1 MNKISTTKDG
11 NKITIL
17 ATTDVHGNIM
27 GYNYDSGERFNDSG
41 MNRIYSYIKQV
52 RSENPNTLLVDN
64 GDIIQG
70 NTLTDEIYSSKKDEE
85 HPVISAMNFMGYDA
99 MVLGNHEFNFGIDL
113 IKYLEK
119 QGDFTF
125 LSANVNYKENGEDF
139 VNPYIILKCGGVR
152 VGIIGLTTP
161 NVPRW
166 AGNLV
171 EELNFHDLGETA
183 YRYVN
188 EIKDKVDVIMVMA
201 HASMVPEHDKDK
213 QSDAAEKILR
223 LCPEIDVLVVG
234 HFHITVKEKRGKT
247 LIGGATDSGRDVI
260 RFDLTLDSNNCVID
274 GQVKIVTMKDYYP
287 SEELSEL
294 PIIKK
299 AHERTMDFITEVIGE
314 ATEDFQPKDE
324 IKFIPEGKLKD
335 TPLIEL
341 INKVQLINSGA
352 DVTSTSLIRD
362 DSDIKKGPITYGNI
376 FKVYK
381 FTTILYV
388 VEVTGKELKDYME
401 WSASAYNQWK
411 PGDISISFTMD
422 IPGYQHEFFA
432 GVNYKV
438 DISKP
443 VGQRIVD
450 LIFKGKLVKE
460 NQILKLATSDY
471 CYYAN
476 LKGRKLA
483 KNEYIWKSS
492 NTIRDM
498 IVEYIK
504 NQGIIS
510 PQVDNNWEITGVNLE
525 SPYKEKIIKL
535 VNEGS
540 IELPYNKALN
550 MYELKELGL
559 IDIK

>member
-1 MNKISTTKDG
+1 MNRITTTK
-11 NKITIL
+11 NKKITIL
-17 ATTDVHGNIM
+17 ATTDIHGNIL
-27 GYNYDSGERFNDSG
+27 GYNYDKGESFNNSG

-52 RSENPNTLLVDN
+52 KSENLNTLVVDN

-70 NTLTDEIYSSKKDEE
+70 NTLTDEMYSNKKDEK

-99 MVLGNHEFNFGIDL
+99 MVLGNHEFNFGLDL
-113 IKYLEK
+113 IKSLEK
-119 QGDFTF
+119 QSNFPF
-125 LSANVNYKENGEDF
+125 LSANVAYRESGEDF
-139 VNPYIILKCGGVR
+139 VKSHTIINCGGVR

-166 AGNLV
+166 VGNLV
-171 EELNFHDLGETA
+171 KDLNFHDLGETA
-183 YRYVN
+183 YRYVS
-188 EIKDKVDVIMVMA
+188 EIRDKVDIIMVMS
-201 HASMVPEHDKDK
+201 HASMVSEHDKK
-213 QSDAAEKILR
+213 NERDAAEKILR

-247 LIGGATDSGRDVI
+247 LIGGATDSGQEVI
-260 RFDLTLDSNNCVID
+260 RFDLTLDNNNHVID
-274 GQVKIVTMKDYYP
+274 GQVKVVSMKPYYP
-287 SEELSEL
+287 SEELSGL
-294 PIIKK
+294 PVIKK
-299 AHERTMDFITEVIGE
+299 AHETTMDFVTEIIGE
-314 ATEDFQPKDE
+314 ATENFQPKDE
-324 IKFIPEGKLKD
+324 ISFIPEGRLRD

-362 DSDIKKGPITYGNI
+362 DSNIKKGVITYGHI
-376 FKVYK
+376 FNVYK
-381 FTTILYV
+381 FTTFLYV
-388 VEVTGKELKDYME
+388 VEVTGKELKNYME
-401 WSASAYNQWK
+401 WAASAYNQWK
-411 PGDISISFTMD
+411 SGDISISFTMD

-443 VGQRIVD
+443 VGHRIVD
-450 LIFKGKLVKE
+450 LIFKGDLVKE
-460 NQILKLATSDY
+460 NQKLKLATSDY
-471 CYYAN
+471 CYFAN

-483 KNEYIWKSS
+483 KNNYIWKSS

-550 MYELKELGL
+550 IDELKKLGL
-559 IDIK
+559 IDVK

>member
-1 MNKISTTKDG
+1 MNRITTTK
-11 NKITIL
+11 NKKITIL
-17 ATTDVHGNIM
+17 ATTDIHGNIL
-27 GYNYDSGERFNDSG
+27 GYNYDKGESFNDSG

-52 RSENPNTLLVDN
+52 KSENLNTLVVDN

-70 NTLTDEIYSSKKDEE
+70 NTLTDEMYSNKKDEK

-99 MVLGNHEFNFGIDL
+99 MVLGNHEFNFGLDL
-113 IKYLEK
+113 IKSLEK
-119 QGDFTF
+119 QSNFPF
-125 LSANVNYKENGEDF
+125 LSANVAHRESGEDF
-139 VNPYIILKCGGVR
+139 VKSHTIINCGGVR

-166 AGNLV
+166 VGNLV
-171 EELNFHDLGETA
+171 KDLNFHDLGETA
-183 YRYVN
+183 YRYVS
-188 EIKDKVDVIMVMA
+188 EIRDKVDIIMVMA
-201 HASMVPEHDKDK
+201 HASMVSEHDKK
-213 QSDAAEKILR
+213 NERDAAEKILR

-247 LIGGATDSGRDVI
+247 LIGGATDSGQEVI
-260 RFDLTLDSNNCVID
+260 RFDLTLDNNNHVID
-274 GQVKIVTMKDYYP
+274 GQVKVVSMKAYYP

-294 PIIKK
+294 PVIKK
-299 AHERTMDFITEVIGE
+299 AHETTMDFVTEVIGE

-324 IKFIPEGKLKD
+324 INFIPEGRLRD

-362 DSDIKKGPITYGNI
+362 DSNIKKGVITYGHI
-376 FKVYK
+376 FNVYK
-381 FTTILYV
+381 FTTFLYV
-388 VEVTGKELKDYME
+388 VEVTGKELKNYME
-401 WSASAYNQWK
+401 WAASAYNQWE

-443 VGQRIVD
+443 VGHRIVD
-450 LIFKGKLVKE
+450 LIFKGDLVKE
-460 NQILKLATSDY
+460 NQKLKLATSDY
-471 CYYAN
+471 CYFAN

-483 KNEYIWKSS
+483 KNNYIWKSS

-550 MYELKELGL
+550 IDELKKLGL
-559 IDIK
+559 IDVK

>member
-1 MNKISTTKDG
+1 MNRITTIK
-11 NKITIL
+11 NKKITIL
-17 ATTDVHGNIM
+17 ATTDIHGNIL
-27 GYNYDSGERFNDSG
+27 GYNYDNGESFNDSG

-52 RSENPNTLLVDN
+52 KSENLNTLVVDN

-70 NTLTDEIYSSKKDEE
+70 NTLTDEMYNNKKDEN

-99 MVLGNHEFNFGIDL
+99 MVLGNHEFNFGLDL
-113 IKYLEK
+113 IKSLEK
-119 QGDFTF
+119 QSNFPF
-125 LSANVNYKENGEDF
+125 LSANVEYRESGEDF
-139 VNPYIILKCGGVR
+139 VKTHTIINCGGVR

-166 AGNLV
+166 VGNLV
-171 EELNFHDLGETA
+171 KDLNFYDLGETA
-183 YRYVN
+183 YRYVS
-188 EIKDKVDVIMVMA
+188 EIRGKVDIIMVMA
-201 HASMVPEHDKDK
+201 HASMVSEHDKK
-213 QSDAAEKILR
+213 NERDAAEKILR

-234 HFHITVKEKRGKT
+234 HFHITVKEKRGKM
-247 LIGGATDSGRDVI
+247 LIGGATDSGQEVI
-260 RFDLTLDSNNCVID
+260 RFDLTLDNNNHVID
-274 GQVKIVTMKDYYP
+274 GQVKVVSMKEYYP

-294 PIIKK
+294 PVIKK
-299 AHERTMDFITEVIGE
+299 AHETTMDFVTEVIGE

-324 IKFIPEGKLKD
+324 INFIPEGRLRD
-335 TPLIEL
+335 TPLIEF

-352 DVTSTSLIRD
+352 DITSTSLIRD
-362 DSDIKKGPITYGNI
+362 DSNIKKGVITYGHIFNI
-376 FKVYK
+376 YK
-381 FTTILYV
+381 FTTFLYV
-388 VEVTGKELKDYME
+388 VEVTGKELKNYME
-401 WSASAYNQWK
+401 WAASAYNQWK

-432 GVNYKV
+432 GLNYKV

-443 VGQRIVD
+443 IGYRIVD
-450 LIFKGKLVKE
+450 LIFKGELVKE
-460 NQILKLATSDY
+460 NQVLKLATSDY
-471 CYYAN
+471 CYFAN

-483 KNEYIWKSS
+483 KNNYIWKSS

-525 SPYKEKIIKL
+525 SPYKGRIIKL
-535 VNEGS
+535 VNEGI

-550 MYELKELGL
+550 IDKLKKLRL
-559 IDIK
+559 LDMK

>member
-1 MNKISTTKDG
+1 MNRITTTK
-11 NKITIL
+11 NKKITIL
-17 ATTDVHGNIM
+17 ATTDIHGNIL
-27 GYNYDSGERFNDSG
+27 GYNYDKGESFNNSG

-52 RSENPNTLLVDN
+52 KSENLNTLVVDN

-70 NTLTDEIYSSKKDEE
+70 NTLTDEMYSNKKDEK

-99 MVLGNHEFNFGIDL
+99 MVLGNHEFNFGLDL
-113 IKYLEK
+113 IKSLEK
-119 QGDFTF
+119 QSNFPF
-125 LSANVNYKENGEDF
+125 LSANVAYRESGEDF
-139 VNPYIILKCGGVR
+139 VKSHTIINCGGVR

-166 AGNLV
+166 VGNLV
-171 EELNFHDLGETA
+171 KDLNFHDLGETA
-183 YRYVN
+183 YRYVS
-188 EIKDKVDVIMVMA
+188 EIRDKVDIIMVMA
-201 HASMVPEHDKDK
+201 HASMVSEHDKK
-213 QSDAAEKILR
+213 NERDAAEKILR

-247 LIGGATDSGRDVI
+247 LIGGATDSGQEVI
-260 RFDLTLDSNNCVID
+260 RFDLTLDNNNHVID
-274 GQVKIVTMKDYYP
+274 GQVKVVSMKAYYP
-287 SEELSEL
+287 SKELSGL
-294 PIIKK
+294 PVIKK
-299 AHERTMDFITEVIGE
+299 AHETTMDFVTEIIGE

-324 IKFIPEGKLKD
+324 ISFIPEGRLRD

-362 DSDIKKGPITYGNI
+362 DSNIKKGVITYGHI
-376 FKVYK
+376 FNVYK
-381 FTTILYV
+381 FTTFLYV
-388 VEVTGKELKDYME
+388 VEVTGKELKNYME
-401 WSASAYNQWK
+401 WAASAYNQWK
-411 PGDISISFTMD
+411 SGDISISFTMD

-443 VGQRIVD
+443 VGHRIVD
-450 LIFKGKLVKE
+450 LIFKGDLVKE
-460 NQILKLATSDY
+460 NQKLKLATSDY
-471 CYYAN
+471 CYFAN

-483 KNEYIWKSS
+483 KNNYIWKSS

-550 MYELKELGL
+550 IDELKKLGL
-559 IDIK
+559 IDVK

>member
-1 MNKISTTKDG
+1 MNRITTTK
-11 NKITIL
+11 NKKITIL
-17 ATTDVHGNIM
+17 ATTDIHGNIL
-27 GYNYDSGERFNDSG
+27 GYNYDKGESFNNSG

-52 RSENPNTLLVDN
+52 KSENLNTLVVDN

-70 NTLTDEIYSSKKDEE
+70 NTLTDEMYSNKKDEK

-99 MVLGNHEFNFGIDL
+99 MVLGNHEFNFGLDL
-113 IKYLEK
+113 IKSLEK
-119 QGDFTF
+119 QSNFPF
-125 LSANVNYKENGEDF
+125 LSANVAYRESGEDF
-139 VNPYIILKCGGVR
+139 VKSHTIINCGGVR

-166 AGNLV
+166 VGNLV
-171 EELNFHDLGETA
+171 KDLNFHDLGETA
-183 YRYVN
+183 YRYVS
-188 EIKDKVDVIMVMA
+188 EIRDKVDIIMVMA
-201 HASMVPEHDKDK
+201 HASMVSEHDKK
-213 QSDAAEKILR
+213 NERDAAEKILR

-247 LIGGATDSGRDVI
+247 LIGGATDSGQEVI
-260 RFDLTLDSNNCVID
+260 RFDLTLDNNNHVID
-274 GQVKIVTMKDYYP
+274 GQVKVVSMKPYYP
-287 SEELSEL
+287 SEELSGL
-294 PIIKK
+294 PVIKK
-299 AHERTMDFITEVIGE
+299 AHETTMDFVTEIIGE

-324 IKFIPEGKLKD
+324 ISFIPEGRLRD

-362 DSDIKKGPITYGNI
+362 DSNIKKGVITYGHI
-376 FKVYK
+376 FNVYK
-381 FTTILYV
+381 FTTFLYV
-388 VEVTGKELKDYME
+388 VEVTGKELKNYME
-401 WSASAYNQWK
+401 WAASAYNQWK
-411 PGDISISFTMD
+411 SGDISISFTMD

-443 VGQRIVD
+443 VGHRIVD
-450 LIFKGKLVKE
+450 LIFKGDLVKE
-460 NQILKLATSDY
+460 NQKLKLATSDY
-471 CYYAN
+471 CYFAN

-483 KNEYIWKSS
+483 KNNYIWKSS

-550 MYELKELGL
+550 IDELKKLGL
-559 IDIK
+559 IDVK

>member
-1 MNKISTTKDG
+1 MNRITTIK
-11 NKITIL
+11 NKKITIL
-17 ATTDVHGNIM
+17 ATTDIHGNIL
-27 GYNYDSGERFNDSG
+27 GYNYDNGESFNDSG

-52 RSENPNTLLVDN
+52 KSENLNTLVVDN

-70 NTLTDEIYSSKKDEE
+70 NTLTDEMYNNKKDEN

-99 MVLGNHEFNFGIDL
+99 MVLGNHEFNFGLDL
-113 IKYLEK
+113 IKSLEK
-119 QGDFTF
+119 QSNFPF
-125 LSANVNYKENGEDF
+125 LSANVEYRESGEDF
-139 VNPYIILKCGGVR
+139 VKTHTIINCGGVR

-166 AGNLV
+166 VGNLV
-171 EELNFHDLGETA
+171 KDLNFYDLGETA
-183 YRYVN
+183 YRYVS
-188 EIKDKVDVIMVMA
+188 EIRGKVDIIMVMA
-201 HASMVPEHDKDK
+201 HASMVSEHDKK
-213 QSDAAEKILR
+213 NERDAAEKILR

-234 HFHITVKEKRGKT
+234 HFHITVKEKRGKM
-247 LIGGATDSGRDVI
+247 LIGGATDSGQEVI
-260 RFDLTLDSNNCVID
+260 RFDLTLDNNNHVID
-274 GQVKIVTMKDYYP
+274 GQVKVVSMKEYYP

-294 PIIKK
+294 PVIKK
-299 AHERTMDFITEVIGE
+299 AHETTMDFVTEVIGE

-324 IKFIPEGKLKD
+324 INFIPEGRLRD
-335 TPLIEL
+335 TPLIEF

-352 DVTSTSLIRD
+352 DITSTSLIRD
-362 DSDIKKGPITYGNI
+362 DSNIKKGVITYGHIFNI
-376 FKVYK
+376 YK
-381 FTTILYV
+381 FTTFLYV
-388 VEVTGKELKDYME
+388 VEVTGKELKNYME
-401 WSASAYNQWK
+401 WAASAYNQWK

-432 GVNYKV
+432 GLNYKV

-443 VGQRIVD
+443 IGHRIVD
-450 LIFKGKLVKE
+450 LIFKGELVKE
-460 NQILKLATSDY
+460 NQVLKLATSDY
-471 CYYAN
+471 CYFAN

-483 KNEYIWKSS
+483 KNNYIWKSS

-525 SPYKEKIIKL
+525 SPYKGRIIKL
-535 VNEGS
+535 VNEGI

-550 MYELKELGL
+550 IDKLKKLRL
-559 IDIK
+559 LDMK

>member
-1 MNKISTTKDG
+1 MNRITTTK
-11 NKITIL
+11 NKKITIL
-17 ATTDVHGNIM
+17 ATTDIHGNIL
-27 GYNYDSGERFNDSG
+27 GYNYDKGESFNNSG

-52 RSENPNTLLVDN
+52 KSENLNTLVVDN

-70 NTLTDEIYSSKKDEE
+70 NTLTDEMYSNKKDEK

-99 MVLGNHEFNFGIDL
+99 MVLGNHEFNFGLDL
-113 IKYLEK
+113 IKSLEK
-119 QGDFTF
+119 QSDFPF
-125 LSANVNYKENGEDF
+125 LSANVDYRESGEDF
-139 VNPYIILKCGGVR
+139 VKTHTIINCGGVR

-161 NVPRW
+161 NAPRW
-166 AGNLV
+166 VGNLV
-171 EELNFHDLGETA
+171 KDLNFHDLGETA
-183 YRYVN
+183 HRYVS
-188 EIKDKVDVIMVMA
+188 EIRDKVDIIMVMA
-201 HASMVPEHDKDK
+201 HASMVSEHDKK
-213 QSDAAEKILR
+213 NERDAAEKILR

-247 LIGGATDSGRDVI
+247 LIGGATDSGQEVI
-260 RFDLTLDSNNCVID
+260 RFDLTLDNNNHVID
-274 GQVKIVTMKDYYP
+274 GQVKVVSMKPYYP
-287 SEELSEL
+287 SEELSGL
-294 PIIKK
+294 PVIKK
-299 AHERTMDFITEVIGE
+299 AHETTMDFVTEIIGE

-324 IKFIPEGKLKD
+324 ISFIPEGRLRD

-362 DSDIKKGPITYGNI
+362 DSNIKKGVITYGHI
-376 FKVYK
+376 FNVYK
-381 FTTILYV
+381 FTTFLYV
-388 VEVTGKELKDYME
+388 VEITGKELKNYME
-401 WSASAYNQWK
+401 WAASAYNQWK
-411 PGDISISFTMD
+411 SGDISISFTMD

-443 VGQRIVD
+443 VGHRIVD
-450 LIFKGKLVKE
+450 LIFKGDLVKE
-460 NQILKLATSDY
+460 NQKLKLATSDY
-471 CYYAN
+471 CYFAN

-483 KNEYIWKSS
+483 KNNYIWKSS

-550 MYELKELGL
+550 IDELKKLGL
-559 IDIK
+559 IDMK

>member
-1 MNKISTTKDG
+1 MNRITTTK
-11 NKITIL
+11 NKKITIL
-17 ATTDVHGNIM
+17 ATTDIHGNIL
-27 GYNYDSGERFNDSG
+27 GYNYDKGESFNDSG

-52 RSENPNTLLVDN
+52 KSENLNTLVVDN

-70 NTLTDEIYSSKKDEE
+70 NTLTDEMYSNKKDEK

-99 MVLGNHEFNFGIDL
+99 MVLGNHEFNFGLDL
-113 IKYLEK
+113 IKSLEK
-119 QGDFTF
+119 QSNFPF
-125 LSANVNYKENGEDF
+125 LSANVAYRESGEDF
-139 VNPYIILKCGGVR
+139 VKSHTIINCGGVR

-166 AGNLV
+166 VGNLV
-171 EELNFHDLGETA
+171 KDLNFHDLGETA
-183 YRYVN
+183 YRYVS
-188 EIKDKVDVIMVMA
+188 EIRDKVDIIMVMA
-201 HASMVPEHDKDK
+201 HASMVSEHDKK
-213 QSDAAEKILR
+213 NERDAAEKILR

-247 LIGGATDSGRDVI
+247 LIGGATDSGQEVI
-260 RFDLTLDSNNCVID
+260 RFDLTLDNNNHVID
-274 GQVKIVTMKDYYP
+274 GQVKVVSMKAYYP
-287 SEELSEL
+287 SKELSEL
-294 PIIKK
+294 PVIKK
-299 AHERTMDFITEVIGE
+299 AHETTMDFVTEVIGE

-324 IKFIPEGKLKD
+324 ISFIPEGRLRD

-362 DSDIKKGPITYGNI
+362 DSNIKKGVITYGHI
-376 FKVYK
+376 FNVYK
-381 FTTILYV
+381 FTTFLYV
-388 VEVTGKELKDYME
+388 VEVTGKELKNYME
-401 WSASAYNQWK
+401 WAASAYNQWK
-411 PGDISISFTMD
+411 TGDISISFTMD

-443 VGQRIVD
+443 VGHRIVD
-450 LIFKGKLVKE
+450 LIFKGDLVKE
-460 NQILKLATSDY
+460 NQKLKLATSDY
-471 CYYAN
+471 CYFAN

-483 KNEYIWKSS
+483 KNNYIWKSS
-492 NTIRDM
+492 NTIREM

-550 MYELKELGL
+550 IDELK
-559 IDIK
+559 KWV

>member
-1 MNKISTTKDG
+1 MNRITTTK
-11 NKITIL
+11 NKKITIL
-17 ATTDVHGNIM
+17 ATTDIHGNIL
-27 GYNYDSGERFNDSG
+27 GYNYDKGESFNNSG

-52 RSENPNTLLVDN
+52 KSENLNTLVVDN

-70 NTLTDEIYSSKKDEE
+70 NTLTDEMYSNKKDEK

-99 MVLGNHEFNFGIDL
+99 MVLGNHEFNFGLDL
-113 IKYLEK
+113 IKSLEK
-119 QGDFTF
+119 QSDFPF
-125 LSANVNYKENGEDF
+125 LSANVDYRESGEDF
-139 VNPYIILKCGGVR
+139 VKTHTIINCGGVR

-166 AGNLV
+166 VGNLV
-171 EELNFHDLGETA
+171 KDLNFHDLGETA
-183 YRYVN
+183 YRYVS
-188 EIKDKVDVIMVMA
+188 EIRDKVDIIMVMA
-201 HASMVPEHDKDK
+201 HASMVSEHDKK
-213 QSDAAEKILR
+213 NERDAAEKILR

-247 LIGGATDSGRDVI
+247 LIGGATDSGQEVI
-260 RFDLTLDSNNCVID
+260 RFDLTLDNNNHVID
-274 GQVKIVTMKDYYP
+274 GQVKVVSMKPYYP
-287 SEELSEL
+287 SEELSGL
-294 PIIKK
+294 PVIKK
-299 AHERTMDFITEVIGE
+299 AHETTMDFVTEIIGE

-324 IKFIPEGKLKD
+324 ISFIPEGRLRD

-362 DSDIKKGPITYGNI
+362 DSNIKKGVITYGHI
-376 FKVYK
+376 FNVYK
-381 FTTILYV
+381 FTTFLYV
-388 VEVTGKELKDYME
+388 VEVTGKELKNYME
-401 WSASAYNQWK
+401 WAASAYNQWK
-411 PGDISISFTMD
+411 SGDISISFTMD

-438 DISKP
+438 NISKP
-443 VGQRIVD
+443 VGHRIVD
-450 LIFKGKLVKE
+450 LIFKGDLVKE
-460 NQILKLATSDY
+460 NQKLKLATSDY
-471 CYYAN
+471 CYFAN

-483 KNEYIWKSS
+483 KNNYIWKSS

-550 MYELKELGL
+550 IDELKKLGL
-559 IDIK
+559 IDMK

>member
-1 MNKISTTKDG
+1 MNRITTTK
-11 NKITIL
+11 NKKITIL
-17 ATTDVHGNIM
+17 ATTDIHGNIL
-27 GYNYDSGERFNDSG
+27 GYNYDKGESFNNSG

-52 RSENPNTLLVDN
+52 KSENLNTLVVDN

-70 NTLTDEIYSSKKDEE
+70 NTLTDEMYSNKKDEK

-99 MVLGNHEFNFGIDL
+99 MVLGNHEFNFGLDL
-113 IKYLEK
+113 IKSLEK
-119 QGDFTF
+119 QSNFPF
-125 LSANVNYKENGEDF
+125 LSANVDYRESGEDF
-139 VNPYIILKCGGVR
+139 VKTHTIINCGGVR

-166 AGNLV
+166 VGNLV
-171 EELNFHDLGETA
+171 KDLNFHDLGETA
-183 YRYVN
+183 YRYVS
-188 EIKDKVDVIMVMA
+188 EIRDKVDIIMVMA
-201 HASMVPEHDKDK
+201 HASMVSEHDKK
-213 QSDAAEKILR
+213 NERDAAEKILR

-247 LIGGATDSGRDVI
+247 LIGGATDSGQEVI
-260 RFDLTLDSNNCVID
+260 RFDLTLDNNNHVID
-274 GQVKIVTMKDYYP
+274 GQVKVVSMKPYYP
-287 SEELSEL
+287 SEELSGL
-294 PIIKK
+294 PVIKK
-299 AHERTMDFITEVIGE
+299 AHETTMDFVTEIIGE

-324 IKFIPEGKLKD
+324 ISFIPEGRLRD

-362 DSDIKKGPITYGNI
+362 DSNIKKGVITYGHI
-376 FKVYK
+376 FNVYK
-381 FTTILYV
+381 FTTFLYV
-388 VEVTGKELKDYME
+388 VEVTGKELKNYME
-401 WSASAYNQWK
+401 WAASAYNQWK
-411 PGDISISFTMD
+411 SGDISISFTMD

-443 VGQRIVD
+443 VGHRIVD
-450 LIFKGKLVKE
+450 LIFKGDLVKE
-460 NQILKLATSDY
+460 NQKLKLATSDY
-471 CYYAN
+471 CYFAN

-483 KNEYIWKSS
+483 KNNYIWKSA

-550 MYELKELGL
+550 IDELKKLGL
-559 IDIK
+559 IDVK

>member
-1 MNKISTTKDG
+1 MNRITTTK
-11 NKITIL
+11 NKKITIL
-17 ATTDVHGNIM
+17 ATTDIHGNIL
-27 GYNYDSGERFNDSG
+27 GYNYDKGESFNNSG

-52 RSENPNTLLVDN
+52 KSENLNTLVVDN

-70 NTLTDEIYSSKKDEE
+70 NTLTDEMYSNKKDEK

-99 MVLGNHEFNFGIDL
+99 MVLGNHEFNFGLDL
-113 IKYLEK
+113 IKSLEK
-119 QGDFTF
+119 QSNFPF
-125 LSANVNYKENGEDF
+125 LSANVDYRESGEDF
-139 VNPYIILKCGGVR
+139 VKTHTIINCGGVR

-166 AGNLV
+166 VGNLV
-171 EELNFHDLGETA
+171 KDLNFHDLGETA
-183 YRYVN
+183 YRYVS
-188 EIKDKVDVIMVMA
+188 EIRDKVDIIMVMA
-201 HASMVPEHDKDK
+201 HASMVSEHDKK
-213 QSDAAEKILR
+213 NERDAAEKILR

-247 LIGGATDSGRDVI
+247 LIGGATDSGQEVI
-260 RFDLTLDSNNCVID
+260 RFDLTLDNNNHVID
-274 GQVKIVTMKDYYP
+274 GQVKVVSMKPYYP
-287 SEELSEL
+287 SEELSGL
-294 PIIKK
+294 PVIKK
-299 AHERTMDFITEVIGE
+299 AHETTMDFVTEIIGE

-324 IKFIPEGKLKD
+324 ISFIPEGRLRD

-362 DSDIKKGPITYGNI
+362 DSNIKKGVITYGHI
-376 FKVYK
+376 FNVYK
-381 FTTILYV
+381 FTTFLYV
-388 VEVTGKELKDYME
+388 VEVTGKELKNYME
-401 WSASAYNQWK
+401 WAASAYNQWK
-411 PGDISISFTMD
+411 SGDISISFTMD

-443 VGQRIVD
+443 VGHRIVD
-450 LIFKGKLVKE
+450 LIFKGDLVKE
-460 NQILKLATSDY
+460 NQKLKLATSDY
-471 CYYAN
+471 CYFAI

-483 KNEYIWKSS
+483 KNNYIWKSS

-510 PQVDNNWEITGVNLE
+510 PQVDNNWEITGVDLE

-550 MYELKELGL
+550 IDELKKLGL
-559 IDIK
+559 IDVK

>member
-1 MNKISTTKDG
+1 MNRITTTK
-11 NKITIL
+11 NKKITIL
-17 ATTDVHGNIM
+17 ATTDIHGNIL
-27 GYNYDSGERFNDSG
+27 GYNYDKGESFNNSG

-52 RSENPNTLLVDN
+52 KSENLNTLVVDN

-70 NTLTDEIYSSKKDEE
+70 NTLTDEMYSNKKDEK

-99 MVLGNHEFNFGIDL
+99 MVLGNHEFNFGLDL
-113 IKYLEK
+113 IKSLEK
-119 QGDFTF
+119 QSNFPF
-125 LSANVNYKENGEDF
+125 LSANVDYRESGEDF
-139 VNPYIILKCGGVR
+139 VKTHTIINCGGVR

-166 AGNLV
+166 VGNLV
-171 EELNFHDLGETA
+171 KDLNFHDLGETA
-183 YRYVN
+183 YRYVS
-188 EIKDKVDVIMVMA
+188 EIRDKVDIIMVMA
-201 HASMVPEHDKDK
+201 HASMVSEHDKK
-213 QSDAAEKILR
+213 NERDAAEKILR

-247 LIGGATDSGRDVI
+247 LIGGATDSGQEVI
-260 RFDLTLDSNNCVID
+260 RFDLTLDNNNHVID
-274 GQVKIVTMKDYYP
+274 GQVKVVSMKSYYP
-287 SEELSEL
+287 SEELSGL
-294 PIIKK
+294 PVIKK
-299 AHERTMDFITEVIGE
+299 AHETTMDFVTEIIGE
-314 ATEDFQPKDE
+314 AKEDFQPKDE
-324 IKFIPEGKLKD
+324 ISFIPEGRLRD

-362 DSDIKKGPITYGNI
+362 DSNIKKGVITYGHI
-376 FKVYK
+376 FNVYK
-381 FTTILYV
+381 FTTFLYV
-388 VEVTGKELKDYME
+388 VEVTGKELKNYME
-401 WSASAYNQWK
+401 WAASAYNQWK
-411 PGDISISFTMD
+411 SGDISISFTMD

-443 VGQRIVD
+443 VGHRIVD
-450 LIFKGKLVKE
+450 LIFKGDLVKE
-460 NQILKLATSDY
+460 NQKLKLATSDY
-471 CYYAN
+471 CYFAN

-483 KNEYIWKSS
+483 KNNYIWKSS

-550 MYELKELGL
+550 IDELKKLGL
-559 IDIK
+559 IDVK

>member
-1 MNKISTTKDG
+1 MNRITTTK
-11 NKITIL
+11 NKKITIL
-17 ATTDVHGNIM
+17 ATTDIHGNIL
-27 GYNYDSGERFNDSG
+27 GYNYDKGESFNNSG

-52 RSENPNTLLVDN
+52 KSENLNTLVVDN

-70 NTLTDEIYSSKKDEE
+70 NTLTDEMYSNKKDEK

-99 MVLGNHEFNFGIDL
+99 MVLGNHEFNFGLDL
-113 IKYLEK
+113 IKSLEK
-119 QGDFTF
+119 QSDFPF
-125 LSANVNYKENGEDF
+125 LSANVDYRESGEDF
-139 VNPYIILKCGGVR
+139 VKTHTIINCGGVR

-166 AGNLV
+166 VGNLV
-171 EELNFHDLGETA
+171 KDLNFHDLGETA
-183 YRYVN
+183 YRYVS
-188 EIKDKVDVIMVMA
+188 EIRDKVDIIMVMA
-201 HASMVPEHDKDK
+201 HASMVSEHDKK
-213 QSDAAEKILR
+213 NERDAAEKILR

-247 LIGGATDSGRDVI
+247 LIGGATDSGQEVI
-260 RFDLTLDSNNCVID
+260 RFDLTLDNNNHVID
-274 GQVKIVTMKDYYP
+274 GQVKVVSMKPYYP
-287 SEELSEL
+287 SEELSGL
-294 PIIKK
+294 PVIKK
-299 AHERTMDFITEVIGE
+299 AHETTMDFVTEIIGE

-324 IKFIPEGKLKD
+324 ISFIPEGRLRD

-362 DSDIKKGPITYGNI
+362 DSNIKKGVITYGHI
-376 FKVYK
+376 FNVYK
-381 FTTILYV
+381 FTTFLYV
-388 VEVTGKELKDYME
+388 VEITGKELKNYME
-401 WSASAYNQWK
+401 WAASAYNQWK
-411 PGDISISFTMD
+411 SGDISISFTMD

-443 VGQRIVD
+443 VGHRIVD
-450 LIFKGKLVKE
+450 LIFKGDLVKE
-460 NQILKLATSDY
+460 NQKLKLATSDY
-471 CYYAN
+471 CYFAN

-483 KNEYIWKSS
+483 KNNYIWKSS

-550 MYELKELGL
+550 IDELKKLGL
-559 IDIK
+559 IDMK

>member
-1 MNKISTTKDG
+1 MNKITTTKDK
-11 NKITIL
+11 KITIL
-17 ATTDVHGNIM
+17 ATTDVHGNVL
-27 GYNYDSGERFNDSG
+27 GYNYDNGESFIDSG

-52 RSENPNTLLVDN
+52 KSENPNTLVVDN

-70 NTLTDEIYSSKKDEE
+70 NTLTDEIYSNEKKEK

-113 IKYLEK
+113 IKSLEK
-119 QGDFTF
+119 QSDFPF
-125 LSANVNYKENGEDF
+125 LSANVNYRKNGYEF
-139 VNPYIILKCGGVR
+139 VKTHTILNCGGVR
-152 VGIIGLTTP
+152 IGIIGLTTP

-171 EELNFHDLGETA
+171 DELSFHDLGETA

-188 EIKDKVDVIMVMA
+188 EIRDKVDVILVMA
-201 HASMVPEHDKDK
+201 HASMVSEHDKK
-213 QSDAAEKILR
+213 NESDAAEKILR

-274 GQVKIVTMKDYYP
+274 GKVQVVAMKDYYP
-287 SEELSEL
+287 SKELEYL
-294 PIIKK
+294 PVIKK
-299 AHERTMDFITEVIGE
+299 AHETTMDFITEVIGE
-314 ATEDFQPKDE
+314 ASEDFQPKDE
-324 IKFIPEGKLKD
+324 IKFIPEGKLRD

-362 DSDIKKGPITYGNI
+362 DSNIKKGIITYGNI
-376 FKVYK
+376 FNIYK
-381 FTTILYV
+381 FTTFLYV
-388 VEVTGKELKDYME
+388 VEVTGKELKNYME
-401 WSASAYNQWK
+401 WAASAYNQWK
-411 PGDISISFTMD
+411 LGDISISFTMD

-432 GVNYKV
+432 GVDYKV

-443 VGQRIVD
+443 VGHRIVD
-450 LIFKGKLVKE
+450 LIFKGELVKE
-460 NQILKLATSDY
+460 NQVLKLATSDY
-471 CYYAN
+471 CYFAN

-483 KNEYIWKSS
+483 KKDYIWKSS

-504 NQGIIS
+504 NQGIVS
-510 PQVDNNWEITGVNLE
+510 PEVDNNWEITGVNLE

-550 MYELKELGL
+550 IYELKEMGS
-559 IDIK
+559 IDMKW

>member
-1 MNKISTTKDG
+1 MNRITTTK
-11 NKITIL
+11 NKKITIL
-17 ATTDVHGNIM
+17 ATTDIHGNIL
-27 GYNYDSGERFNDSG
+27 GYNYDKGESFNNSG

-52 RSENPNTLLVDN
+52 KSENLNTLVVDN

-70 NTLTDEIYSSKKDEE
+70 NTLTDEMYSNKKDEK

-99 MVLGNHEFNFGIDL
+99 MVLGNHEFNFGLDL
-113 IKYLEK
+113 IKSLEK
-119 QGDFTF
+119 QSNFPF
-125 LSANVNYKENGEDF
+125 LSANVAYRESGEDF
-139 VNPYIILKCGGVR
+139 VKSHTIINCGGVR

-166 AGNLV
+166 VGNLV
-171 EELNFHDLGETA
+171 KDLNFHDLGETA
-183 YRYVN
+183 YRYVS
-188 EIKDKVDVIMVMA
+188 EIRDKVDIIMVMA
-201 HASMVPEHDKDK
+201 HASMVSEHDKK
-213 QSDAAEKILR
+213 NERDAAEKILR

-247 LIGGATDSGRDVI
+247 LIGGATDSGQEVI
-260 RFDLTLDSNNCVID
+260 RFDLTLDNNNHVID
-274 GQVKIVTMKDYYP
+274 GQVKVVSMKSYYP
-287 SEELSEL
+287 SEELSGL
-294 PIIKK
+294 PVIKK
-299 AHERTMDFITEVIGE
+299 AHETTMDFVTEIIGE

-324 IKFIPEGKLKD
+324 ISFIPEGRLRD

-362 DSDIKKGPITYGNI
+362 DSNIKKGVITYGHI
-376 FKVYK
+376 FNVYK
-381 FTTILYV
+381 FTTFLYV
-388 VEVTGKELKDYME
+388 VEVTGKELKNYME
-401 WSASAYNQWK
+401 WAASAYNQWK
-411 PGDISISFTMD
+411 SGDISISFTMD

-443 VGQRIVD
+443 VGHRIVD
-450 LIFKGKLVKE
+450 LIFKGDLVKE
-460 NQILKLATSDY
+460 NQKLKLATSDY
-471 CYYAN
+471 CYFAN

-483 KNEYIWKSS
+483 KNNYIWKSS

-550 MYELKELGL
+550 IDELKKLGL
-559 IDIK
+559 IDVK

>member
-1 MNKISTTKDG
+1 MNRITTTK
-11 NKITIL
+11 NKKITIL
-17 ATTDVHGNIM
+17 ATTDIHGNIL
-27 GYNYDSGERFNDSG
+27 GYNYDKGESFNNSG

-52 RSENPNTLLVDN
+52 KSENLNTLVVDN

-70 NTLTDEIYSSKKDEE
+70 NTLTDEMYSNKKDEK

-99 MVLGNHEFNFGIDL
+99 MVLGNHEFNFGLDL
-113 IKYLEK
+113 IKSLEK
-119 QGDFTF
+119 QSNFPF
-125 LSANVNYKENGEDF
+125 LSANVDYRESGEDF
-139 VNPYIILKCGGVR
+139 VKTHTIINCGGVR

-166 AGNLV
+166 VGNLV
-171 EELNFHDLGETA
+171 KDLNFHDLGETA
-183 YRYVN
+183 YRYVS
-188 EIKDKVDVIMVMA
+188 EIRDKVDIIMVMA
-201 HASMVPEHDKDK
+201 HASMVSEHDKK
-213 QSDAAEKILR
+213 NERDAAEKILR

-234 HFHITVKEKRGKT
+234 HFHIRGKT
-247 LIGGATDSGRDVI
+247 LIGGATDSGQEVI
-260 RFDLTLDSNNCVID
+260 RFDLTLDNNNHVID
-274 GQVKIVTMKDYYP
+274 GQVKVVSMKPYYP
-287 SEELSEL
+287 SEELSGL
-294 PIIKK
+294 PVIKK
-299 AHERTMDFITEVIGE
+299 AHETTMDFVTEIIGE

-324 IKFIPEGKLKD
+324 ISFIPEGRLRD

-362 DSDIKKGPITYGNI
+362 DSNIKKGVITYGHI
-376 FKVYK
+376 FNVYK
-381 FTTILYV
+381 FTTFLYV
-388 VEVTGKELKDYME
+388 VEVTGKELKNYME
-401 WSASAYNQWK
+401 WAASAYNQWK
-411 PGDISISFTMD
+411 SGDISISFTMD

-443 VGQRIVD
+443 VGHRIVD
-450 LIFKGKLVKE
+450 LIFKGDLVKE
-460 NQILKLATSDY
+460 NQKLKLATSDY
-471 CYYAN
+471 CYFAN

-483 KNEYIWKSS
+483 KNNYIWKSS

-550 MYELKELGL
+550 IDELKKLGL
-559 IDIK
+559 IDVK

>member
-1 MNKISTTKDG
+1 MNRITTTK
-11 NKITIL
+11 NKKITIL
-17 ATTDVHGNIM
+17 ATTDIHGNIL
-27 GYNYDSGERFNDSG
+27 GYNYDKGESFNNSG

-52 RSENPNTLLVDN
+52 KSENLNTLVVDN

-70 NTLTDEIYSSKKDEE
+70 NTLTDEMYSNKKDEK

-99 MVLGNHEFNFGIDL
+99 MVLGNHEFNFGLDL
-113 IKYLEK
+113 IKSLEK
-119 QGDFTF
+119 QSNFPF
-125 LSANVNYKENGEDF
+125 LSANVAYRESGEDF
-139 VNPYIILKCGGVR
+139 VKSHTIINCGGVR

-166 AGNLV
+166 VGNLV
-171 EELNFHDLGETA
+171 KDLNFHDLGETA
-183 YRYVN
+183 YRYVS
-188 EIKDKVDVIMVMA
+188 EIRDKVDIIMVMA
-201 HASMVPEHDKDK
+201 HASMVSEHDKK
-213 QSDAAEKILR
+213 NERDAAEKILR

-247 LIGGATDSGRDVI
+247 LIGGATDSGQEVI
-260 RFDLTLDSNNCVID
+260 RFDLTLDNNNHVID
-274 GQVKIVTMKDYYP
+274 GQVKVVSMKAYYP

-294 PIIKK
+294 PVIKK
-299 AHERTMDFITEVIGE
+299 AHETTMDFVTEVIGE

-324 IKFIPEGKLKD
+324 ISFIPEGRLRD

-362 DSDIKKGPITYGNI
+362 DSNIKKGVITYGHI
-376 FKVYK
+376 FNVYK
-381 FTTILYV
+381 FTTFLYV
-388 VEVTGKELKDYME
+388 VEVTGKELKNYME
-401 WSASAYNQWK
+401 WAASAYNQWK
-411 PGDISISFTMD
+411 SGDISISFTVD

-443 VGQRIVD
+443 VGHRIVD
-450 LIFKGKLVKE
+450 LIFKGDLVKE
-460 NQILKLATSDY
+460 NQKLKLATSDY
-471 CYYAN
+471 CYFAN

-483 KNEYIWKSS
+483 KNNYIWKSS

-550 MYELKELGL
+550 IDELKKLGL
-559 IDIK
+559 IDMK

>member
-1 MNKISTTKDG
+1 MNRITTTK
-11 NKITIL
+11 NKKITIL
-17 ATTDVHGNIM
+17 ATTDIHGNIL
-27 GYNYDSGERFNDSG
+27 GYNYDKGESFNNSG

-52 RSENPNTLLVDN
+52 KSENLNTLVVDN

-70 NTLTDEIYSSKKDEE
+70 NTLTDEMYSNKKDEK

-99 MVLGNHEFNFGIDL
+99 MVLGNHEFNFGLDL
-113 IKYLEK
+113 IKSLEK
-119 QGDFTF
+119 QSNFPF
-125 LSANVNYKENGEDF
+125 LSANVAYRESGEDF
-139 VNPYIILKCGGVR
+139 VKTHTIINCGGVR

-166 AGNLV
+166 VGNLV
-171 EELNFHDLGETA
+171 KDLNFHDLGETA
-183 YRYVN
+183 YRYVS
-188 EIKDKVDVIMVMA
+188 EIRDKVDIIMVMA
-201 HASMVPEHDKDK
+201 HASMVSEHDKK
-213 QSDAAEKILR
+213 NERDAAEKILR

-247 LIGGATDSGRDVI
+247 LIGGATDSGQEVI
-260 RFDLTLDSNNCVID
+260 RFDLTLDNNNHVID
-274 GQVKIVTMKDYYP
+274 GQVKVVSMKPYYP
-287 SEELSEL
+287 SEELSGL
-294 PIIKK
+294 PVIKK
-299 AHERTMDFITEVIGE
+299 AHETTMDFVTEIIGE

-324 IKFIPEGKLKD
+324 ISFIPEGRLRD

-362 DSDIKKGPITYGNI
+362 DSNIKKGVITYGHI
-376 FKVYK
+376 FNVYK
-381 FTTILYV
+381 FTTFLYV
-388 VEVTGKELKDYME
+388 VEVTGKELKNYME
-401 WSASAYNQWK
+401 WAASAYNQWK
-411 PGDISISFTMD
+411 SGDISISFTMD

-443 VGQRIVD
+443 VGHRIVD
-450 LIFKGKLVKE
+450 LIFKGDLVKE
-460 NQILKLATSDY
+460 NQKLKLATSDY
-471 CYYAN
+471 CYFAN

-483 KNEYIWKSS
+483 KNNYIWKSS

-550 MYELKELGL
+550 IDELKKLGL
-559 IDIK
+559 IDVK

>member
-1 MNKISTTKDG
+1 MNRITTTK
-11 NKITIL
+11 NKKITIL
-17 ATTDVHGNIM
+17 ATTDIHGNIL
-27 GYNYDSGERFNDSG
+27 GYNYDKGESFNNSG

-52 RSENPNTLLVDN
+52 KSENLNTLVVDN

-70 NTLTDEIYSSKKDEE
+70 NTLTDEMYSNKKDEK

-99 MVLGNHEFNFGIDL
+99 MVLGNHEFNFGLDL
-113 IKYLEK
+113 IKSLEK
-119 QGDFTF
+119 QSDFPF
-125 LSANVNYKENGEDF
+125 LSANVDYRESGEDF
-139 VNPYIILKCGGVR
+139 VKTHTIINCGGVR

-166 AGNLV
+166 VGNLV
-171 EELNFHDLGETA
+171 KDLNFHDLGETA
-183 YRYVN
+183 YRYVS
-188 EIKDKVDVIMVMA
+188 EIRDKVDIIMVMA
-201 HASMVPEHDKDK
+201 HASMVSEHDKK
-213 QSDAAEKILR
+213 NERDAAEKILR

-247 LIGGATDSGRDVI
+247 LIGGATDSGQEVI
-260 RFDLTLDSNNCVID
+260 RFDLTLDNNNHVID
-274 GQVKIVTMKDYYP
+274 GQVKVVSMKPYYP
-287 SEELSEL
+287 SEELSGL
-294 PIIKK
+294 PVIKK
-299 AHERTMDFITEVIGE
+299 AHETTMDFVTEIIGE

-324 IKFIPEGKLKD
+324 ISFIPEGRLRD

-362 DSDIKKGPITYGNI
+362 DSNIKKGVITYGHI
-376 FKVYK
+376 FNVYK
-381 FTTILYV
+381 FTTFLYV
-388 VEVTGKELKDYME
+388 VEVTGKELKNYME
-401 WSASAYNQWK
+401 WAASAYNQWK
-411 PGDISISFTMD
+411 SGDISISFTMD

-443 VGQRIVD
+443 VGHRIVD
-450 LIFKGKLVKE
+450 LIFKGDLVKE
-460 NQILKLATSDY
+460 NQKLKLATSDY
-471 CYYAN
+471 CYFAN

-483 KNEYIWKSS
+483 KNNYIWKSS

-535 VNEGS
+535 VNEVS

-550 MYELKELGL
+550 IDELKKLGL
-559 IDIK
+559 IDMK

>member
-1 MNKISTTKDG
+1 MNRITTTK
-11 NKITIL
+11 NKKITIL
-17 ATTDVHGNIM
+17 ATTDIHGNIL
-27 GYNYDSGERFNDSG
+27 GYNYDKGESFNDSG

-52 RSENPNTLLVDN
+52 KSENLNTLVVDN

-70 NTLTDEIYSSKKDEE
+70 NTLTDEMYSNKKDKK

-99 MVLGNHEFNFGIDL
+99 MVLGNHEFNFGLDL
-113 IKYLEK
+113 IKSLEE
-119 QGDFTF
+119 QSNFPF
-125 LSANVNYKENGEDF
+125 LSANVAYRESGEDF
-139 VNPYIILKCGGVR
+139 VKTHTIINCDGVR

-166 AGNLV
+166 VGNLV
-171 EELNFHDLGETA
+171 KDLNFHDLDETA
-183 YRYVN
+183 YRYVS
-188 EIKDKVDVIMVMA
+188 EIRGKVDIIMVMA
-201 HASMVPEHDKDK
+201 HASMVSEHDKK
-213 QSDAAEKILR
+213 NERDAAEKILR

-247 LIGGATDSGRDVI
+247 LIGGATDSGQEVI
-260 RFDLTLDSNNCVID
+260 RFDLTLDNNNHVTD
-274 GQVKIVTMKDYYP
+274 GQVKVVSMKAYYP

-294 PIIKK
+294 PVIKK
-299 AHERTMDFITEVIGE
+299 AHETTMDFVTEVIGE

-324 IKFIPEGKLKD
+324 ITFIPEGRLRD

-362 DSDIKKGPITYGNI
+362 DSNIKKGAITYGHI
-376 FKVYK
+376 FNVYK
-381 FTTILYV
+381 FTTFLYV
-388 VEVTGKELKDYME
+388 VEVTGKELKNYME
-401 WSASAYNQWK
+401 WAASAYNQWK
-411 PGDISISFTMD
+411 TGDISISFTMD

-443 VGQRIVD
+443 VGHRIVD
-450 LIFKGKLVKE
+450 LIFKGDLVKE
-460 NQILKLATSDY
+460 NQKLKLATSDY
-471 CYYAN
+471 CYFAN
-476 LKGRKLA
+476 LKGRNLA
-483 KNEYIWKSS
+483 KNNYIWKSS

-550 MYELKELGL
+550 IDQLK
-559 IDIK
+559 

>member
-1 MNKISTTKDG
+1 MNRITTTK
-11 NKITIL
+11 NKKITIL
-17 ATTDVHGNIM
+17 ATTDIHGNIL
-27 GYNYDSGERFNDSG
+27 GYNYDKGESFNNSG

-52 RSENPNTLLVDN
+52 KSENLNTLVVDN

-70 NTLTDEIYSSKKDEE
+70 NTLTDEMYSNKKDEK

-99 MVLGNHEFNFGIDL
+99 MVLGNHEFNFGLDL
-113 IKYLEK
+113 IKSLEK
-119 QGDFTF
+119 QSDFPF
-125 LSANVNYKENGEDF
+125 LSANVDYRESGEDF
-139 VNPYIILKCGGVR
+139 VKTHTIINCGGVR

-166 AGNLV
+166 VGNLV
-171 EELNFHDLGETA
+171 KDLNFHDLGETA
-183 YRYVN
+183 YRYVS
-188 EIKDKVDVIMVMA
+188 EIRDKVDIIMVMA
-201 HASMVPEHDKDK
+201 HASMVSEHDKK
-213 QSDAAEKILR
+213 NERDAAEKILR

-247 LIGGATDSGRDVI
+247 LIGGATDSGQEVI
-260 RFDLTLDSNNCVID
+260 RFDLTLDNNNHVID
-274 GQVKIVTMKDYYP
+274 GQVKVVSMKAYYP

-294 PIIKK
+294 PVIKK
-299 AHERTMDFITEVIGE
+299 AHETTMDFVTEVIGE

-324 IKFIPEGKLKD
+324 ISFIPEGRLRD

-362 DSDIKKGPITYGNI
+362 DSNIKKGVITYGHI
-376 FKVYK
+376 FNVYK
-381 FTTILYV
+381 FTTFLYV
-388 VEVTGKELKDYME
+388 VEVTGKELKNYME
-401 WSASAYNQWK
+401 WAASAYNQWK
-411 PGDISISFTMD
+411 SGDISISFTVD

-443 VGQRIVD
+443 VGHRIVD
-450 LIFKGKLVKE
+450 LIFKGDLVKE
-460 NQILKLATSDY
+460 NQKLKLATSDY
-471 CYYAN
+471 CYFAN

-483 KNEYIWKSS
+483 KNNYIWKSS

-550 MYELKELGL
+550 IDELKKLGL
-559 IDIK
+559 IDVK

>member
-1 MNKISTTKDG
+1 MNRITTTK
-11 NKITIL
+11 NKKITIL
-17 ATTDVHGNIM
+17 ATTDIHGNIL
-27 GYNYDSGERFNDSG
+27 GYNYDKGESFNNSG

-52 RSENPNTLLVDN
+52 KSENLNTLVVDN

-70 NTLTDEIYSSKKDEE
+70 NTLTDEMYSNKKDEK

-99 MVLGNHEFNFGIDL
+99 MVLGNHEFNFGLDL
-113 IKYLEK
+113 IKSLEK
-119 QGDFTF
+119 QSNFPF
-125 LSANVNYKENGEDF
+125 LSANVAYRESGEDF
-139 VNPYIILKCGGVR
+139 VKTHTIINCGGVR

-166 AGNLV
+166 VGNLV
-171 EELNFHDLGETA
+171 KDLNFHDLGETA
-183 YRYVN
+183 YRYVS
-188 EIKDKVDVIMVMA
+188 EIRGKVDIIMVMA
-201 HASMVPEHDKDK
+201 HASMVSEHDKK
-213 QSDAAEKILR
+213 NERDAAEKILR
-223 LCPEIDVLVVG
+223 LCQEIDVLVVG

-247 LIGGATDSGRDVI
+247 LIGGATDSGQEVI
-260 RFDLTLDSNNCVID
+260 RFDLTLDNNNHVID
-274 GQVKIVTMKDYYP
+274 GQVKVVSMKPYYP
-287 SEELSEL
+287 NEELSGL
-294 PIIKK
+294 PVIKK
-299 AHERTMDFITEVIGE
+299 AHETTMDFVTEIIGE

-324 IKFIPEGKLKD
+324 ISFIPEGRLRD

-362 DSDIKKGPITYGNI
+362 DSNIKKGVITYGHI
-376 FKVYK
+376 FNVYK
-381 FTTILYV
+381 FTTFLYV
-388 VEVTGKELKDYME
+388 VEVTGKELKNYME
-401 WSASAYNQWK
+401 WAASAYNQWK
-411 PGDISISFTMD
+411 SGDISISFTVD

-443 VGQRIVD
+443 VGHRIVD
-450 LIFKGKLVKE
+450 LIFKGDLVKE
-460 NQILKLATSDY
+460 NQKLKLATSDY
-471 CYYAN
+471 CYFAN

-483 KNEYIWKSS
+483 KNNYIWKSS

-535 VNEGS
+535 VNKGS

-550 MYELKELGL
+550 IDELKKLGL
-559 IDIK
+559 IDVK

>member
-1 MNKISTTKDG
+1 MNKITTIKDK
-11 NKITIL
+11 KITIL
-17 ATTDVHGNIM
+17 ATTDVHGNVL
-27 GYNYDSGERFNDSG
+27 GYNYDNGESFIDSG

-52 RSENPNTLLVDN
+52 KSENPNTLVVDN

-70 NTLTDEIYSSKKDEE
+70 NTLTDEIYSNEKKEK
-85 HPVISAMNFMGYDA
+85 HPVIFAMNFMGYDA

-113 IKYLEK
+113 IKSLEK
-119 QGDFTF
+119 QSNFPF
-125 LSANVNYKENGEDF
+125 LSANVNYRKNGYEF
-139 VNPYIILKCGGVR
+139 VKTHTILNCGGVR

-171 EELNFHDLGETA
+171 EELSFHDLGETA

-188 EIKDKVDVIMVMA
+188 EIRDKVDVILVMA
-201 HASMVPEHDKDK
+201 HASMVSEHDKENE
-213 QSDAAEKILR
+213 SDAAEKVLR

-234 HFHITVKEKRGKT
+234 HFHITVKEKIGKT
-247 LIGGATDSGRDVI
+247 LIGGATDSGREVI

-274 GQVKIVTMKDYYP
+274 GKVQVVAMKDYYP
-287 SEELSEL
+287 SKELEYL
-294 PIIKK
+294 PVIKK
-299 AHERTMDFITEVIGE
+299 AHETTMDFITEVIGE
-314 ATEDFQPKDE
+314 ASEDFQPKDE
-324 IKFIPEGKLKD
+324 IKFIPEGKLRD

-362 DSDIKKGPITYGNI
+362 DSNIKKGIITYGNI
-376 FKVYK
+376 FNIYK
-381 FTTILYV
+381 FTTFLYV
-388 VEVTGKELKDYME
+388 VEVTGKELKNYME
-401 WSASAYNQWK
+401 WAASAYNQWK
-411 PGDISISFTMD
+411 PGNISISFTMD

-432 GVNYKV
+432 GVDYKI

-450 LIFKGKLVKE
+450 LIFKGELVKE
-460 NQILKLATSDY
+460 NQVLKLATSDY
-471 CYYAN
+471 CYFAN

-483 KNEYIWKSS
+483 KKDYIWKSS

-504 NQGIIS
+504 NQGIVS

-525 SPYKEKIIKL
+525 SPYKEEIIKL

-540 IELPYNKALN
+540 IELPYNKSLN
-550 MYELKELGL
+550 IYELKELGL
-559 IDIK
+559 IDMK

>member
-1 MNKISTTKDG
+1 MNRITTTK
-11 NKITIL
+11 NKKITIL
-17 ATTDVHGNIM
+17 ATTDIHGNIL
-27 GYNYDSGERFNDSG
+27 GYNYDKGESFNNSG

-52 RSENPNTLLVDN
+52 KSENLNTLVVDN

-70 NTLTDEIYSSKKDEE
+70 NTLTDEMYSNKKDEK

-99 MVLGNHEFNFGIDL
+99 MVLGNHEFNFGLDL
-113 IKYLEK
+113 IKSLEK
-119 QGDFTF
+119 QSNFPF
-125 LSANVNYKENGEDF
+125 LSANVDYRESGEDF
-139 VNPYIILKCGGVR
+139 VKTHTIINCGGVR

-166 AGNLV
+166 VGNLV
-171 EELNFHDLGETA
+171 KDLNFHDLGETA
-183 YRYVN
+183 YRYVS
-188 EIKDKVDVIMVMA
+188 EIRDKVDIIMVMA
-201 HASMVPEHDKDK
+201 HASMVSEHDKK
-213 QSDAAEKILR
+213 NERDAAEKILR

-247 LIGGATDSGRDVI
+247 LIGGATDSGQEVI
-260 RFDLTLDSNNCVID
+260 RFDLTLDNNNHVID
-274 GQVKIVTMKDYYP
+274 GQVKVVSMKPYYP
-287 SEELSEL
+287 SEELSGL
-294 PIIKK
+294 PVIKK
-299 AHERTMDFITEVIGE
+299 AHETTMDFVTEIIGE

-324 IKFIPEGKLKD
+324 ISFIPEGRLRD

-362 DSDIKKGPITYGNI
+362 DSNIKKGVITYGHI
-376 FKVYK
+376 FNVYK
-381 FTTILYV
+381 FTTFLYV
-388 VEVTGKELKDYME
+388 VEVTGKELKNYME
-401 WSASAYNQWK
+401 WAASAYNQWK
-411 PGDISISFTMD
+411 SGDISISFTMD

-443 VGQRIVD
+443 VGHRIVD
-450 LIFKGKLVKE
+450 LIFKGDLVKE
-460 NQILKLATSDY
+460 NQKLKLATSDY
-471 CYYAN
+471 CYFAN

-483 KNEYIWKSS
+483 KNNYIWKSS

-550 MYELKELGL
+550 IDELKKLGL
-559 IDIK
+559 IDMK

>member
-1 MNKISTTKDG
+1 MNRITTTK
-11 NKITIL
+11 NKKITIL
-17 ATTDVHGNIM
+17 ATTDIHGNIL
-27 GYNYDSGERFNDSG
+27 GYNYDKGESFNDSG

-52 RSENPNTLLVDN
+52 KSGNLNTLVVDN

-70 NTLTDEIYSSKKDEE
+70 NTLTDEMYSNKKDEK

-99 MVLGNHEFNFGIDL
+99 MVLGNHEFNFGLDL
-113 IKYLEK
+113 IKSLEK
-119 QGDFTF
+119 QSNFPF
-125 LSANVNYKENGEDF
+125 LSANVAYRESGEDF
-139 VNPYIILKCGGVR
+139 VKSHTIINCGGVR

-166 AGNLV
+166 VGNLV
-171 EELNFHDLGETA
+171 KDLNFHDLGETA
-183 YRYVN
+183 YRYVS
-188 EIKDKVDVIMVMA
+188 EIRDKVDIIMVMA
-201 HASMVPEHDKDK
+201 HASMVSEHDKK
-213 QSDAAEKILR
+213 NERDAAEKILR

-247 LIGGATDSGRDVI
+247 LIGGATDSGQEVI
-260 RFDLTLDSNNCVID
+260 RFDLTLDNNNHVID
-274 GQVKIVTMKDYYP
+274 GQVKVVSMKSYYP
-287 SEELSEL
+287 SEELSGL
-294 PIIKK
+294 PVIKK
-299 AHERTMDFITEVIGE
+299 AHETTMDFVTEIIGE

-324 IKFIPEGKLKD
+324 ISFIPEGRLRD

-362 DSDIKKGPITYGNI
+362 DSNIKKGVITYGHI
-376 FKVYK
+376 FNVYK
-381 FTTILYV
+381 FTTFLYV
-388 VEVTGKELKDYME
+388 VEVTGKELKNYME
-401 WSASAYNQWK
+401 WAASAYNQWK
-411 PGDISISFTMD
+411 SGDISISFTMD

-443 VGQRIVD
+443 VGHRIVD
-450 LIFKGKLVKE
+450 LIFKGDLVKE
-460 NQILKLATSDY
+460 NQKLKLATSDY
-471 CYYAN
+471 CYFAN

-483 KNEYIWKSS
+483 KNNYIWKSS

-550 MYELKELGL
+550 IDELKKLGL
-559 IDIK
+559 IDVK

>member
-1 MNKISTTKDG
+1 MNRITTTK
-11 NKITIL
+11 NKKITIL
-17 ATTDVHGNIM
+17 ATTDIHGNIL
-27 GYNYDSGERFNDSG
+27 GYNYDKGESFNNSG

-52 RSENPNTLLVDN
+52 KSENLNTLVVDN

-70 NTLTDEIYSSKKDEE
+70 NTLTDEMYSNKKDEK

-99 MVLGNHEFNFGIDL
+99 MVLGNHEFNFGLDL
-113 IKYLEK
+113 IKSLEK
-119 QGDFTF
+119 QSNFPF
-125 LSANVNYKENGEDF
+125 LSANVAYRESGEDF
-139 VNPYIILKCGGVR
+139 VKSHTIINCGGVR

-166 AGNLV
+166 VGNLV
-171 EELNFHDLGETA
+171 KDLNFHDLGETA
-183 YRYVN
+183 YRYVS
-188 EIKDKVDVIMVMA
+188 EIRDKVDIIMVMA
-201 HASMVPEHDKDK
+201 HASMVSEHDKK
-213 QSDAAEKILR
+213 NERDAAEKILR

-247 LIGGATDSGRDVI
+247 LIGGATDSGQEVI
-260 RFDLTLDSNNCVID
+260 RFDLTLDNNNHVID
-274 GQVKIVTMKDYYP
+274 GQVKVVSMKAYYP

-294 PIIKK
+294 PVIKK
-299 AHERTMDFITEVIGE
+299 AHETTMDFVTEIIGE

-324 IKFIPEGKLKD
+324 ISFIPEGRLRD

-362 DSDIKKGPITYGNI
+362 DSNIKKGVITYGHI
-376 FKVYK
+376 FNVYK
-381 FTTILYV
+381 FTTFLYV
-388 VEVTGKELKDYME
+388 VEITGKELKNYME
-401 WSASAYNQWK
+401 WAASAYNQWK
-411 PGDISISFTMD
+411 SGDISISFTMD

-443 VGQRIVD
+443 VGHRIVD
-450 LIFKGKLVKE
+450 LIFKGDLVKK
-460 NQILKLATSDY
+460 NQKLKLATSDY
-471 CYYAN
+471 CYFAN

-483 KNEYIWKSS
+483 KNNYIWKSS

-550 MYELKELGL
+550 IDELKKLGL
-559 IDIK
+559 IDVK